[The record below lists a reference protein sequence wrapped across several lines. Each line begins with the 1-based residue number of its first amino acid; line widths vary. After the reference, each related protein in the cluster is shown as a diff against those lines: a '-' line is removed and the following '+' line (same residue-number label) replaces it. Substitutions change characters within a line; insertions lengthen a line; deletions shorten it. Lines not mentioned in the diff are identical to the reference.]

1 MAVDAKI
8 VAQVAHLARV
18 EIDDAS
24 VAGFATEMTNVL
36 DLAGQM
42 DEVDTSQVEPMA
54 HPLHA
59 VQRLRPDVVSESDQ
73 REAFQS
79 QAPAVDGGYYL
90 VPQVIE

>member
-8 VAQVAHLARV
+8 VAEVAHLARV
-18 EIDDAS
+18 QIDENL
-24 VAGFATEMTNVL
+24 VAGYAKEMTNVL
-36 DLAGQM
+36 DLAARM
-42 DEVDTSQVEPMA
+42 DEVDTTGVEPMA

-59 VQRLRPDVVSESDQ
+59 VQRLREDTATPINE

-79 QAPAVDGGYYL
+79 QAPATEGGYYL

>member
-8 VAQVAHLARV
+8 VAQVAHLARLQ
-18 EIDDAS
+18 IDEKS
-24 VAGFATEMTNVL
+24 VAEYAAEMTNVL
-36 DLAGQM
+36 ELAGKM
-42 DEVDTSQVEPMA
+42 DDVNTDDIEPMA

-59 VQRLRPDVVSESDQ
+59 VQRLRADIVDEVDR

-79 QAPAVDGGYYL
+79 IAPLVEGGHYL